1 MLPTSLLSLL
11 LSLAALVAADPIH
24 IPLARR
30 SNHARHTSLNRLA
43 AKADRVRAKYGYP
56 TVGSGFN
63 KRATTGG
70 LAMINQE
77 ADESYLGQ
85 VSVGTPPQDF
95 LLILDTGS
103 SDLWF
108 SSTDCSGCPSDT
120 PSFSTS
126 ASSTY
131 KPNTSTEGI
140 SITYGTGSVDGVLGS
155 DTVSMAGLTVAQQT
169 FVLGLELGKDTLDQ
183 NVSGIMGLAW
193 QGLASSDAVPWWQ
206 ALVAD
211 GQLASSEMAFY
222 LTRFNGDAN
231 ALNLEPGGYFTIG
244 GTNSSLFTGTIE
256 THDILN
262 SSDPTFWMI
271 TMSEVAVSGKSVDKP
286 TGDSSAAVIDTGT
299 SLLGGPSA
307 DVAAIYSAI
316 PGSQALK
323 GQNAGFYSLPCSAT
337 VDVSIAFGGQLWPIS
352 TEDMVVPAGENLCT
366 GAIFDLDVGLNV
378 TGGDVPAWIV
388 GDTFLKNVY
397 SVFRADPPSVG
408 FAQLSS
414 AAGGSGASIYC
425 AAGHLSVLTFS
436 NAYRIF

>member
-1 MLPTSLLSLL
+1 M
-11 LSLAALVAADPIH
+11 
-24 IPLARR
+24 
-30 SNHARHTSLNRLA
+30 
-43 AKADRVRAKYGYP
+43 
-56 TVGSGFN
+56 
-63 KRATTGG
+63 
-70 LAMINQE
+70 
-77 ADESYLGQ
+77 
-85 VSVGTPPQDF
+85 GTPPQDF

-316 PGSQALK
+316 PGSQALT
-323 GQNAGFYSLPCSAT
+323 GENAGFYSLRRRLAS
-337 VDVSIAFGGQLWPIS
+337 L
-352 TEDMVVPAGENLCT
+352 
-366 GAIFDLDVGLNV
+366 
-378 TGGDVPAWIV
+378 
-388 GDTFLKNVY
+388 
-397 SVFRADPPSVG
+397 
-408 FAQLSS
+408 S
-414 AAGGSGASIYC
+414 AAC
-425 AAGHLSVLTFS
+425 T
-436 NAYRIF
+436 